1 MKGGLASMQWLVA
14 GARAMS
20 MKKTS
25 LPKSSHGINR
35 DRFVSVGSHAPEKSI
50 CRLC

>member
-20 MKKTS
+20 MQKRRYLNPPTES
-25 LPKSSHGINR
+25 TETGSS
-35 DRFVSVGSHAPEKSI
+35 A
-50 CRLC
+50 